1 MYDFSPLWETLNEKG
16 ISTYMLI
23 TRHNISKGTIDQLKH
38 NRNVTIQTLDNL
50 CQITRV
56 PIEKVVR
63 ITMDNLQERTKTYQD
78 KITGSEASEDT
89 P

>member
-23 TRHNISKGTIDQLKH
+23 TRHNVSKGTIDQLKH

-50 CQITRV
+50 CQIARV
-56 PIEKVVR
+56 PIDKVVR
-63 ITMDNLQERTKTYQD
+63 ITMDDLQERTRTYQN
-78 KITGSEASEDT
+78 KLAASEDT